1 MVFWLQY
8 TLAKILKKYFRTNG
22 SRMWRNRSKIAEWL
36 FGTKD
41 KLQQKQK
48 HNRQIRKSS
57 FVVGSVASA
66 TPYQKNWNLP
76 TELWAVRHVTSE
88 RHWKSTLDFNETV
101 NNHGLKRG
109 KVCQLMIFIFVFS
122 LKLNLQFENI
132 FTAWP
137 FALQVVITMI
147 KYVNRFFVQ
156 TFGQVV
162 SVPLI

>member
-8 TLAKILKKYFRTNG
+8 TLAKILKKYFRTSG
-22 SRMWRNRSKIAEWL
+22 CRMWRNRSKIAKWL

-48 HNRQIRKSS
+48 NNRQIRKSS
-57 FVVGSVASA
+57 FVLRSVASA

-76 TELWAVRHVTSE
+76 TELWAVGHVTWE

-101 NNHGLKRG
+101 NNHRLKRRT
-109 KVCQLMIFIFVFS
+109 VCQLMIFIFIFS
-122 LKLNLQFENI
+122 LKLNLQF
-132 FTAWP
+132 W
-137 FALQVVITMI
+137 
-147 KYVNRFFVQ
+147 KYIHSLVFCIVGSDYHTLTDFLSKS
-156 TFGQVV
+156 FGQVV